1 MFPELFSTSTS
12 AIKQDTLRYWET
24 NSASTTCCNVVANA
38 VGRESVW
45 AIFGS
50 VSLRD
55 VGGCAC
61 VCKVV
66 NTKLRALLGELT

>member
-1 MFPELFSTSTS
+1 M
-12 AIKQDTLRYWET
+12 
-24 NSASTTCCNVVANA
+24 
-38 VGRESVW
+38 W